1 LRSRMTKMSGV
12 GVVIVAIALL
22 IFFCAGSVQAENV
35 IKIGII
41 VPLTGPAGQWGQTVK
56 RTMDINEKI
65 INSQG
70 GISLKGQKY
79 KIEMIY
85 GDDKYTVAGGR
96 AAAEKLFY
104 TNNVDFLM
112 GSVGSES
119 ISSWAP
125 LATQLNKLAIVGSA
139 QFTPR
144 KEWPT
149 VFHLSSLDS
158 ERSEALAKLMKEEFK
173 CKTVL
178 YIMSDDLV
186 GKLAKEISIKQE
198 KSRGLEVK
206 GYLMVPPT
214 ATDFYPYLTR
224 ALKDNPDY
232 LHCRLSPGSMALVV
246 KQARELGYKG
256 YIGYPTSMPS
266 DMQKWQSIAGVE
278 ASKKFVGM
286 MLGPEEYSPLG
297 LEYLKVYSEVYPKY
311 EITDLAYVMMPHVL
325 KMAIES
331 TQSMD
336 TQVLL
341 DYLRKTE
348 FHSYHKTPL
357 NARGE
362 KTFGIK
368 NHMTVPVPYSVVVGP
383 GQVKYLGSKQIILP

>member
-1 LRSRMTKMSGV
+1 MKSGV
-12 GVVIVAIALL
+12 GVIIGAIALL
-22 IFFCAGSVQAENV
+22 LSLCVGNVQAENV
-35 IKIGII
+35 IKIGVIN
-41 VPLTGPAGQWGQTVK
+41 PLTGPAGQWGLIVK
-56 RTMDINEKI
+56 CMMETQEKI
-65 INSQG
+65 INDRG

-79 KIEMIY
+79 KVKMVFA
-85 GDDKYTVAGGR
+85 DDKYTVAGGR
-96 AAAEKLFY
+96 AAAEKLLY
-104 TNNVDFLM
+104 ADNVDFLM
-112 GSVGSES
+112 GSVGTEPTSA
-119 ISSWAP
+119 WVP
-125 LATQLNKLAIVGSA
+125 LATKENKLAIVGSA

-144 KEWPT
+144 AEWPT

-173 CKTVL
+173 CKSVL
-178 YIMSDDLV
+178 YIMSDDLI
-186 GKLAKEISIKQE
+186 GKLAKDISVKQE
-198 KSRGLEVK
+198 KTRGLEVK

-214 ATDFYPYLTR
+214 TTDFYPFLTR
-224 ALKDNPDY
+224 ALKDNPDFI
-232 LHCRLSPGSMALVV
+232 HCRLTPGAMALVV

-256 YIGYPTSMPS
+256 YIGYPTTIPGAL
-266 DMQKWQSIAGVE
+266 QKWQAIAGVE
-278 ASKKFVGM
+278 ASKKFIGM

-368 NHMTVPVPYSVVVGP
+368 NHMTVSVPYSMVVGP